1 MELIRGLH
9 NLDAYRRKFPAQ
21 QCVLTIGNF
30 DGVHCGH
37 QMILRQLHDKAS
49 ELNLPATVMVFE
61 PQPLEYFAGQGAPA
75 RLTPFREKVRLF
87 AEAGVETVICLH
99 FTEAVR
105 GLSAESFVKDILVDS
120 LGVQYLIVGDDFRFG
135 RKQSGDFQM
144 LEQAGERFGFG
155 VANTHTLMMKGQ
167 RVSST
172 AVRNALNSSDF
183 SLAEQLLAR
192 PYAISGRVMYGQQLG
207 RTIGVPTANLALKG
221 KKAPLEGVFAV
232 EVAGLEDF
240 DGGNLVQG
248 VANVGVRPTV
258 GGKVPVLE
266 VHLFDFDQ
274 SIYGEHIRVVFR
286 KKIRNEQ
293 RFDGLDAL
301 KKQIQLDITSARKHF
316 GAG

>member
-37 QMILRQLHDKAS
+37 QMILRQLREKAS
-49 ELNLPATVMVFE
+49 ELDLPATVLIFE

-75 RLTPFREKVRLF
+75 RLTPFREKVRLL
-87 AEAGVETVICLH
+87 AEFGVDTVICLH
-99 FTEAVR
+99 FTEALR
-105 GLSAESFVKDILVDS
+105 CQSAESFIKGILVGS
-120 LGVQYLIVGDDFRFG
+120 LGVQHLTVGDDFRFG
-135 RKQSGDFQM
+135 CKQSGDFQM
-144 LEQAGERFGFG
+144 LEQAGKRFGFG
-155 VANTHTLMMKGQ
+155 VEKTHTLEMNGE

-172 AVRNALNSSDF
+172 AVRNALISSDF

-207 RTIGVPTANLALKG
+207 RTIGVPTANLGLKG

-232 EVAGLEDF
+232 EVAGLEVN
-240 DGGNLVQG
+240 NLVQG

-266 VHLFDFDQ
+266 VHLFDFDAN
-274 SIYGEHIRVVFR
+274 IYGENIRVVFR
-286 KKIRNEQ
+286 KKIRDEQ
-293 RFDGLDAL
+293 KFDGLDAL
-301 KKQIQLDITSARKHF
+301 KQQIQLDVNSARKHF

>member
-9 NLDAYRRKFPAQ
+9 NLDVYRRKFPAQ

-37 QMILRQLHDKAS
+37 QMILRQLKEKS
-49 ELNLPATVMVFE
+49 SLLGLPSTVLIFE

-75 RLTPFREKVRLF
+75 RLSAFREKVRLL
-87 AEAGVETVICLH
+87 AEAGVDSVICLQ
-99 FTEAVR
+99 FTEAMR
-105 GLSAESFVKDILVDS
+105 SQSASAFIEDILVNN
-120 LGVQYLIVGDDFRFG
+120 LGVQHLIVGDDFRFG
-135 RKQSGDFQM
+135 HKQSGDFQM
-144 LEQAGERFGFG
+144 LEKAGVHYGFG
-155 VANTHTLMMKGQ
+155 VSKTCTLMQNGE

-172 AVRNALNSSDF
+172 AVRTALMNSDF
-183 SLAEQLLAR
+183 SRAEQLLAR

-207 RTIGVPTANLALKG
+207 RTIGVPTANVALKG

-232 EVAGLEDF
+232 EVAGLEA
-240 DGGNLVQG
+240 GKLVQG

-258 GGKVPVLE
+258 CGKVPVLE
-266 VHLFDFDQ
+266 VHLFDFDD
-274 SIYGEHIRVVFR
+274 SIYGQHIRVVFR

-293 RFDGLDAL
+293 KFNGLDAL
-301 KKQIQLDITSARKHF
+301 QQQIHLDIASARKHF

>member
-37 QMILRQLHDKAS
+37 QMILRQLREKAS
-49 ELNLPATVMVFE
+49 ELNLPATVLIFE

-75 RLTPFREKVRLF
+75 RLTPFREKVRLL
-87 AEAGVETVICLH
+87 AEFGVDTVICLH

-105 GLSAESFVKDILVDS
+105 CQSAQSFVNDILVDS

-135 RKQSGDFQM
+135 CKQGGDFQM
-144 LEQAGERFGFG
+144 LEQAGEQHGFG
-155 VANTHTLMMKGQ
+155 VTNTHTLMMNEQ

-183 SLAEQLLAR
+183 ALAEQLLAR
-192 PYAISGRVMYGQQLG
+192 PFSISGRVKYGQQLG

-232 EVAGLEDF
+232 EVAGLEA
-240 DGGNLVQG
+240 GKLVQG

-266 VHLFDFDQ
+266 VHLFDFDAN
-274 SIYGEHIRVVFR
+274 IYGENIRVIFR
-286 KKIRNEQ
+286 KKIRDEQ
-293 RFDGLDAL
+293 KFNGLDAL
-301 KKQIQLDITSARKHF
+301 KQQIQLDISSARKHF

>member
-1 MELIRGLH
+1 M
-9 NLDAYRRKFPAQ
+9 NVYRRKFPDQ

-37 QMILRQLHDKAS
+37 QMILRQLREKAS
-49 ELNLPATVMVFE
+49 ELNLPATVLIFE

-75 RLTPFREKVRLF
+75 RLTPFREKVRLL
-87 AEAGVETVICLH
+87 AEFGIDTVFCLH
-99 FTEAVR
+99 FTETLR
-105 GLSAESFVKDILVDS
+105 CLSAQSFVKDILVAG

-135 RKQSGDFQM
+135 LKQSGDFQM
-144 LEQAGERFGFG
+144 LEQAGEHFGFG
-155 VANTHTLMMKGQ
+155 VAKTHTLEIKGK

-172 AVRNALNSSDF
+172 AVRNALNNSDF
-183 SLAEQLLAR
+183 ALAEQLLAR

-232 EVAGLEDF
+232 EVAGLEDAK
-240 DGGNLVQG
+240 LVQG

-266 VHLFDFDQ
+266 VHLFDFNAN
-274 SIYGEHIRVVFR
+274 IYGENIRVVFR
-286 KKIRNEQ
+286 KKIREEQ
-293 RFDGLDAL
+293 KFDGLDAL
-301 KKQIQLDITSARKHF
+301 KQQIQQDISSARKHF
-316 GAG
+316 SAG

>member
-37 QMILRQLHDKAS
+37 QMILRQLREKAD
-49 ELNLPATVMVFE
+49 ELKLPATVMIFE
-61 PQPLEYFAGQGAPA
+61 PQPLEFFAGQGAPA
-75 RLTPFREKVRLF
+75 RLTPFREKVRLL
-87 AEAGVETVICLH
+87 ADAGVDTVICLH
-99 FTEAVR
+99 FTEEVR
-105 GLSAESFVKDILVDS
+105 RQSADAFVKDILVDS
-120 LGVQYLIVGDDFRFG
+120 LGVKYLIVGDDFRFG
-135 RKQSGDFQM
+135 CKQSGDFQM
-144 LEQAGERFGFG
+144 LQQAGEQYGFG
-155 VANTHTLMMKGQ
+155 VTNTHTLVLNGQ

-183 SLAEQLLAR
+183 FLAEQLLAR

-221 KKAPLEGVFAV
+221 KKVPLEGVFAV
-232 EVAGLEDF
+232 EVAGLED
-240 DGGNLVQG
+240 DKLVQG

-266 VHLFDFDQ
+266 VHLFNFDR

-286 KKIRNEQ
+286 KKIRDEQ
-293 RFDGLDAL
+293 RFDGLEAL
-301 KKQIQLDITSARKHF
+301 KKQIQLDIESARRHF

>member
-37 QMILRQLHDKAS
+37 QMILRQLREKAD
-49 ELNLPATVMVFE
+49 ELDLPATVLVFE

-75 RLTPFREKVRLF
+75 RLTPFREKVRLLT
-87 AEAGVETVICLH
+87 EAGVDTVICLH

-105 GLSAESFVKDILVDS
+105 CQSAQCFVKDILVDS
-120 LGVQYLIVGDDFRFG
+120 LGVKYLIVGDDFRFG
-135 RKQSGDFQM
+135 RQQGGDFQM
-144 LEQAGERFGFG
+144 LEQSGEQYGFG
-155 VANTHTLMMKGQ
+155 VTNTHTLVMSGQ

-172 AVRNALNSSDF
+172 AVRDALDSNDF

-232 EVAGLEDF
+232 EVAGLEK
-240 DGGNLVQG
+240 NKLVQG

-266 VHLFDFDQ
+266 VHLFDFDAN
-274 SIYGEHIRVVFR
+274 IYGENIRVVFR
-286 KKIRNEQ
+286 KKIRDEQ
-293 RFDGLDAL
+293 KFNGLDAL
-301 KKQIQLDITSARKHF
+301 KQQIQLDISSARKHF

>member
-1 MELIRGLH
+1 M
-9 NLDAYRRKFPAQ
+9 DAYRRKFPAQ

-37 QMILRQLHDKAS
+37 QMILRQLREKAS
-49 ELNLPATVMVFE
+49 ELNLPATVMIFE
-61 PQPLEYFAGQGAPA
+61 PQPQEYFAGQGAPA
-75 RLTPFREKVRLF
+75 RLTAFREKVRLL
-87 AEAGVETVICLH
+87 AEFGVDTVICLH
-99 FTEAVR
+99 FTEALR
-105 GLSAESFVKDILVDS
+105 CQSAESFVKKILVDS
-120 LGVQYLIVGDDFRFG
+120 LGVQHLIVGDDFRFG

-144 LEQAGERFGFG
+144 LEQAGEQYGFG
-155 VANTHTLMMKGQ
+155 VAKTRTLMMANT

-172 AVRNALNSSDF
+172 AVRTALNSSNF
-183 SLAEQLLAR
+183 ALAEQLLAR

-232 EVAGLEDF
+232 EVAGLDAGE
-240 DGGNLVQG
+240 LVQG

-266 VHLFDFDQ
+266 VHLFDFDAN
-274 SIYGEHIRVVFR
+274 IYGEHIRVVFR
-286 KKIRNEQ
+286 KKIREE
-293 RFDGLDAL
+293 RKFDGLDAL
-301 KKQIQLDITSARKHF
+301 KRQIELDISSARKHF

>member
-9 NLDAYRRKFPAQ
+9 NLDAYRRRFPAQ
-21 QCVLTIGNF
+21 KCVLTIGNF

-37 QMILRQLHDKAS
+37 QMILQQLRKKAD
-49 ELNLPATVMVFE
+49 ELGLPAMVMVFE
-61 PQPLEYFAGQGAPA
+61 PQPMEFFAGHGAPA
-75 RLTPFREKVRLF
+75 RLTPFREKVRLL
-87 AEAGVETVICLH
+87 AEAGVDTVICLH
-99 FTEAVR
+99 FTEDVR
-105 GLSAESFVKDILVDS
+105 RLSAIDFVESILVGS

-144 LEQAGERFGFG
+144 LQQAGERHGFG
-155 VANTHTLMMKGQ
+155 VANSHTLAMGGQ

-192 PYAISGRVMYGQQLG
+192 PYSISGRVMYGQQLG

-221 KKAPLEGVFAV
+221 KTAPLVGVFAV
-232 EVAGLEDF
+232 EVAGLES
-240 DGGNLVQG
+240 GKLVQG

-266 VHLFDFDQ
+266 VHLFDFQ
-274 SIYGEHIRVVFR
+274 RQIYGQHIRVVFR
-286 KKIRNEQ
+286 KKIRDEQ
-293 RFDGLDAL
+293 KFDGLDAL
-301 KKQIQLDITSARKHF
+301 KSQIQIDISDARKHF
-316 GAG
+316 GAC

>member
-1 MELIRGLH
+1 
-9 NLDAYRRKFPAQ
+9 
-21 QCVLTIGNF
+21 
-30 DGVHCGH
+30 
-37 QMILRQLHDKAS
+37 MILQQLREKAS

-61 PQPLEYFAGQGAPA
+61 PQPLEFFAGQGAPA
-75 RLTPFREKVRLF
+75 RLTPFREKVRLL
-87 AEAGVETVICLH
+87 AEAGVDTVICLH

-105 GLSAESFVKDILVDS
+105 CLSAQDFVKDILVDR
-120 LGVQYLIVGDDFRFG
+120 LGVKYLIVGDDFRFG
-135 RKQSGDFQM
+135 RKQSGDYPM
-144 LEQAGERFGFG
+144 LEQAGEQYGFG
-155 VANTHTLMMKGQ
+155 VTNTHTLVMNGQ

-172 AVRNALNSSDF
+172 AVRTALNNSDF

-192 PYAISGRVMYGQQLG
+192 PYSISGRVMYGQQLG

-232 EVAGLEDF
+232 EVAGLEEDK
-240 DGGNLVQG
+240 LVQG

-266 VHLFDFDQ
+266 VHLFDFNR

-286 KKIRNEQ
+286 KKIRDEK
-293 RFDGLDAL
+293 RFEGLDAL
-301 KKQIQLDITSARKHF
+301 KKQIQLDIDSARRHF

>member
-37 QMILRQLHDKAS
+37 QMILRQLREKAD

-61 PQPLEYFAGQGAPA
+61 PQPLEFFAGQGAPA
-75 RLTPFREKVRLF
+75 RLTPFREKVRLL
-87 AEAGVETVICLH
+87 AEAGVDMVICLH
-99 FTEAVR
+99 FTDDVR
-105 GLSAESFVKDILVDS
+105 RLSADEFVKNILLDS
-120 LGVQYLIVGDDFRFG
+120 LGVKYLIVGDDFRFG
-135 RKQSGDFQM
+135 RKQGGDFQM
-144 LEQAGERFGFG
+144 LKQAGEEHGFG
-155 VANTHTLMMKGQ
+155 VTNTHTLVMNGQ

-172 AVRNALNSSDF
+172 AVRDALNSDDF
-183 SLAEQLLAR
+183 ILAEQLLAR

-232 EVAGLEDF
+232 EVAGLEQ
-240 DGGNLVQG
+240 GNKLVQG

-266 VHLFDFDQ
+266 VHLFDFDR

-286 KKIRNEQ
+286 KKIRDEQ
-293 RFDGLDAL
+293 RFDGLEAL
-301 KKQIQLDITSARKHF
+301 KKQIQLDIDSARRHF

>member
-37 QMILRQLHDKAS
+37 QMILRQLREKAN
-49 ELNLPATVMVFE
+49 ELNLPATVLIFE

-75 RLTPFREKVRLF
+75 RLTPFREKVRLLTEF
-87 AEAGVETVICLH
+87 GVDTVICLH

-105 GLSAESFVKDILVDS
+105 CLSAQSFVKDILVGS
-120 LGVQYLIVGDDFRFG
+120 LGVKYLIVGDDFRFG
-135 RKQSGDFQM
+135 RQQGGDFQM
-144 LEQAGERFGFG
+144 LEQSGEQYGFG
-155 VANTHTLMMKGQ
+155 VTNTHTLVMSGQ

-172 AVRNALNSSDF
+172 AVRDALDSNDF

-232 EVAGLEDF
+232 EVAGLEE
-240 DGGNLVQG
+240 NKLVQG

-266 VHLFDFDQ
+266 VHLFDFDAN
-274 SIYGEHIRVVFR
+274 IYGKNIRVVFR
-286 KKIRNEQ
+286 KKIREEQ
-293 RFDGLDAL
+293 KFDGLDAL
-301 KKQIQLDITSARKHF
+301 KKQIQLDISSARKHF

>member
-1 MELIRGLH
+1 
-9 NLDAYRRKFPAQ
+9 LDAYRRKFPDQ

-37 QMILRQLHDKAS
+37 QMILRQLREKAS
-49 ELNLPATVMVFE
+49 ELGLPATVMIFE

-75 RLTPFREKVRLF
+75 RLTPFREKVRLL
-87 AEAGVETVICLH
+87 AEFGVDTVICLH
-99 FTEAVR
+99 FTEALR
-105 GLSAESFVKDILVDS
+105 CLSAESFVKEILVNS
-120 LGVQYLIVGDDFRFG
+120 LGVQHLIVGDDFRFG

-144 LEQAGERFGFG
+144 LAQAGERYSFG
-155 VANTHTLMMKGQ
+155 VAKTRTLMMQNG

-172 AVRNALNSSDF
+172 AVRTALNNSDF
-183 SLAEQLLAR
+183 ALAEQLLAR

-232 EVAGLEDF
+232 EVAGLKADT
-240 DGGNLVQG
+240 LVQG

-258 GGKVPVLE
+258 CGKVPVLE
-266 VHLFDFDQ
+266 VHLFNFNAN
-274 SIYGEHIRVVFR
+274 IYGENIRVVFR
-286 KKIRNEQ
+286 KKIREEQ

-301 KKQIQLDITSARKHF
+301 KQQIQLDIASAHKHF

>member
-37 QMILRQLHDKAS
+37 QMILRQLREKAS
-49 ELNLPATVMVFE
+49 ELNLPATVLIFE

-75 RLTPFREKVRLF
+75 RLTPFREKVRLLADF
-87 AEAGVETVICLH
+87 GVDTVICLH
-99 FTEAVR
+99 FTETLR
-105 GLSAESFVKDILVDS
+105 CQSAQAFVKDILVDS
-120 LGVQYLIVGDDFRFG
+120 LGVQHLTIGDDFRFG
-135 RKQSGDFQM
+135 CQQSGDFQM

-155 VANTHTLMMKGQ
+155 VEKTHTLEMNGD

-172 AVRNALNSSDF
+172 AVRNALNSSNF
-183 SLAEQLLAR
+183 ALAEQLLAR
-192 PYAISGRVMYGQQLG
+192 PYSISGRVKYGQQLG

-221 KKAPLEGVFAV
+221 KKAPLEGVFAI
-232 EVAGLEDF
+232 EVAGLEA
-240 DGGNLVQG
+240 GKLAQG

-266 VHLFDFDQ
+266 VHLFDFDAN
-274 SIYGEHIRVVFR
+274 IYGENIRVVFR
-286 KKIRNEQ
+286 KKIRDEQ
-293 RFDGLDAL
+293 KFNGLDAL
-301 KKQIQLDITSARKHF
+301 KQQIQLDISSARKHF
-316 GAG
+316 SAG